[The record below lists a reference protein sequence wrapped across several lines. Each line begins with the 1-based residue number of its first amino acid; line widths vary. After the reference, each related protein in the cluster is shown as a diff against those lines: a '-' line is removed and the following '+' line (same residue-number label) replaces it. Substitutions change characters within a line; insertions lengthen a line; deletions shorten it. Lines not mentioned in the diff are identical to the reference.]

1 VFDAGGLSGPKQL
14 TSPLSRAMRPGR
26 TATWLAAAAA
36 VAALTALQ
44 MVRRPSDPPAW
55 DSLSVEDGQVFLT
68 QALSNDLWDSL
79 RTSFM
84 GYLHTAPRLITE
96 VATWMPLEDAPLV
109 ISLLT
114 SLLVAV
120 LALYVFKASSAWIA
134 SPLLRVVLALSLVF
148 VPVTA
153 RDIAGTVNNLHWY
166 LLYASFW
173 AVISKRGDRTWFAI
187 SAALV
192 ALTAL
197 SDPLC
202 AVLLPL
208 AIARAVR
215 LGGGR
220 EWALPGAIVLA
231 VIAHLVLRDDRVDRV
246 GGVDVAAIP
255 RIFAERVTSSLLVG
269 DRYLHDV
276 FGGRTG
282 SLFAWASLVAVALL
296 IGLGARRL
304 RGRRA
309 WLLAGAATLSIVFFL
324 IPVLTRGTELLV
336 PDIPWALGASRY
348 MYLPIMFLLTAV
360 IAVADRPGPA
370 AGRRLPLRELVL
382 AVAVVVVTVANYDAV
397 HRTTGGPRWKPALA
411 DARDACRAGHPVGE
425 VRLNRQGA
433 SVTAIIPTHPL
444 GHWSVAIA
452 CSRLV

>member
-1 VFDAGGLSGPKQL
+1 M
-14 TSPLSRAMRPGR
+14 TPLSRVVTAGR
-26 TATWLAAAAA
+26 APAWLGAGAA
-36 VAALTALQ
+36 VTALTALQ
-44 MVRRPSDPPAW
+44 MVRRPSDPPTW

-84 GYLHTAPRLITE
+84 GYLHTAPRLIAE
-96 VATWMPLEDAPLV
+96 LATWTPLEDAPLV

-114 SLLVAV
+114 CLVVALLAV
-120 LALYVFKASSAWIA
+120 YVFRASSAWVA
-134 SPLLRVVLALSLVF
+134 SPLLRVVLALSVVF

-166 LLYASFW
+166 MLYASFW
-173 AVISKRGDRTWFAI
+173 AVISARGSRTWFAI

-192 ALTAL
+192 AMTAL

-202 AVLLPL
+202 GVLLPL

-220 EWALPGAIVLA
+220 EWALPGAIVFA
-231 VIAHLVLRDDRVDRV
+231 VIANVALRDDSVDRV
-246 GGVDVAAIP
+246 GGVDVAVIP

-282 SLFAWASLVAVALL
+282 SLFAWASLAAVAFV

-309 WLLAGAATLSIVFFL
+309 WLLAGATTLSIVFFL
-324 IPVLTRGTELLV
+324 IPVITRGTDLLV

-360 IAVADRPGPA
+360 VAVADRPGSSTPA
-370 AGRRLPLRELVL
+370 RRLHVRELAL
-382 AVAVVVVTVANYDAV
+382 SVAVVAAMVANYGAE
-397 HRTTGGPRWKPALA
+397 HRTTGGPRWGPAVG
-411 DARDACRAGHPVGE
+411 DAKDACRAGHPVGS
-425 VRLNRQGA
+425 VRLHRQGA

-444 GHWSVAIA
+444 GHWSVTIE
-452 CSRLV
+452 CSRLL